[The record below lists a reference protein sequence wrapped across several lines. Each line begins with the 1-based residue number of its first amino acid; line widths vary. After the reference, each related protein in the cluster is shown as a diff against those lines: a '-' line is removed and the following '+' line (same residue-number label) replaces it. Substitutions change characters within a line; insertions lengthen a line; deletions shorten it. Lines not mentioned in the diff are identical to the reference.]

1 MASLDAGRFDVQP
14 LRFNRAGAGMR
25 ILLIEDDDETAG
37 FIAEGLAEEGHET
50 LVEPLGRPGLKRA
63 ETEVFNV
70 LIVDCMLPDI
80 DGFSLVEE
88 LRKNGGMEP
97 VLMLTSLGAIEDRVK
112 GLKSGADD
120 YLVKPFAIAELSA
133 RVEALARRGLNP
145 NADTASCGAIK
156 IDRLRR
162 EVWREGQRVVLQ
174 PREFELLEQLVR
186 QPDQVVSRSML
197 LEKVWH
203 FHFDPQTNIVESHMS
218 RLRQKLNAGFAQ
230 DPIQTVRGIG
240 YRLRSDA

>member
-1 MASLDAGRFDVQP
+1 MAA
-14 LRFNRAGAGMR
+14 
-25 ILLIEDDDETAG
+25 
-37 FIAEGLAEEGHET
+37 FIVDGLAEEGHET
-50 LVEPLGRPGLKRA
+50 RVEPLGLQALRRA
-63 ETEVFNV
+63 ETEAFDV
-70 LIVDCMLPDI
+70 LVVDCMLPDV
-80 DGFSLVEE
+80 DGFTLVQSL
-88 LRKNGGMEP
+88 RRNGSVDP
-97 VLMLTSLGAIEDRVK
+97 VLMLTSLGAIEDRVR

-133 RVEALARRGLNP
+133 RVEALARRSSGAP
-145 NADTASCGAIK
+145 SETASCGSIK

-162 EVWREGQRVVLQ
+162 EVWREGRRIVLQ

-197 LEKVWH
+197 LERVWH

-218 RLRQKLNAGFAQ
+218 RLRQKLNAGFDR

-240 YRLRSDA
+240 YLLKSDA

>member
-1 MASLDAGRFDVQP
+1 
-14 LRFNRAGAGMR
+14 MR
-25 ILLIEDDDETAG
+25 ILLIEDDVEMAT
-37 FIAEGLAEEGHET
+37 FIADGLAEEGHET
-50 LVEPLGRPGLKRA
+50 RVEPLGLQALRRA
-63 ETEVFNV
+63 ETEAFDV
-70 LIVDCMLPDI
+70 LVVDCMLPDI
-80 DGFSLVEE
+80 DGFTLVQT
-88 LRKNGGMEP
+88 LRRNGSVDP

-133 RVEALARRGLNP
+133 RVEALARRSSAAP
-145 NADTASCGAIK
+145 SETASCGSIK

-162 EVWREGQRVVLQ
+162 EVWRQGRRIILQ

-197 LEKVWH
+197 LERVWH

-218 RLRQKLNAGFAQ
+218 RLRQKLNAGFDR

-240 YRLRSDA
+240 YLLRSDA